1 MIATLSIIDEISASI
16 GEWEPRL
23 ASLENEII
31 TGRRN
36 FQNRSIKQI
45 LGHVIDSTSNNIH
58 RIVHLQNLASPLVF
72 PNYASF
78 GNNDRWIR
86 IQNYQN
92 ENWMNL
98 IQLWKYSLLHLC
110 HVIENVDESKLS
122 NEWLAGPG
130 EVVTLEVMI
139 NDFTRHLKL
148 HLLEIDDL
156 INEPA

>member
-1 MIATLSIIDEISASI
+1 MIDTISIIDEISTLI
-16 GEWEPRL
+16 EEWEPRL
-23 ASLENEII
+23 VTMENIII
-31 TGRRN
+31 TRRRN
-36 FQNRSIKQI
+36 SQNRTIKQI
-45 LGHVIDSTSNNIH
+45 LGHTVDSTSNNIH

-78 GNNDRWIR
+78 GNNDRWIA
-86 IQNYQN
+86 IQDYQN

-110 HVIENVDESKLS
+110 HVIKNVDESKLQ

-130 EVVTLEVMI
+130 EVVTLAAMI

-156 INEPA
+156 TYEN

>member
-1 MIATLSIIDEISASI
+1 MIATLSIIDEISTLI
-16 GEWEPRL
+16 EEWEPRL
-23 ASLENEII
+23 ASLDNEII
-31 TGRRN
+31 TRRRN

-45 LGHVIDSTSNNIH
+45 LGHTIDSTSNNVH

-78 GNNDRWIR
+78 GNNDRWIG

-92 ENWMNL
+92 ENWMNI

-110 HVIENVDESKLS
+110 HVINNVDESKLS

-130 EVVTLEVMI
+130 EVVTLAAMI
-139 NDFTRHLKL
+139 NDFTRHLRL
-148 HLLEIDDL
+148 HLVEIEDL
-156 INEPA
+156 INEY

>member
-1 MIATLSIIDEISASI
+1 MIVTLSIIEEISTLI
-16 GEWEPRL
+16 EEWEPRL
-23 ASLENEII
+23 GSLENEII
-31 TGRRN
+31 TGRKN

-45 LGHVIDSTSNNIH
+45 LGHMIDSTSNNIH

-78 GNNDRWIR
+78 GNNDRWIG

-110 HVIENVDESKLS
+110 HVIKNVDESKLS

-130 EVVTLEVMI
+130 EVVTLGAMI
-139 NDFTRHLKL
+139 NDFTRHLRL

-156 INEPA
+156 INDI